1 MLFIATHFGIPV
13 STTHDVVGCILGFTV
28 AAKGFDSVDWD
39 VIKKIVI
46 SWVASPLISGT
57 LGYAIFF
64 LIKRFVMQAKDPY
77 QRAYNT
83 FPIVLLF
90 GVGSKFS
97 RV

>member
-28 AAKGFDSVDWD
+28 AAKGFGSVDWK

-46 SWVASPLISGT
+46 SWVASPLISG
-57 LGYAIFF
+57 LFGYIFMA
-64 LIKRFVMQAKDPY
+64 LVKYFVMDAKDPY
-77 QRAYNT
+77 HRAYYT

-90 GVGSKFS
+90 GIGM
-97 RV
+97 